1 MSYKVFPPLLFFLK
15 SLRKIGVD
23 TLNVWYNS
31 PEEPSG
37 PVLFFVERFFKSTDS
52 ISSLVII
59 LFRFSI
65 SFWFSFGNL
74 CVSRNI
80 FVLPKLSN
88 PLAYNCSVFFYN
100 SFHFT
105 YVSSNVP
112 ITNLVI
118 NYECFISN
126 MVIFASCDFFG
137 KLLFILSQQE

>member
-1 MSYKVFPPLLFFLK
+1 M
-15 SLRKIGVD
+15 
-23 TLNVWYNS
+23 
-31 PEEPSG
+31 
-37 PVLFFVERFFKSTDS
+37 
-52 ISSLVII
+52 
-59 LFRFSI
+59 
-65 SFWFSFGNL
+65 
-74 CVSRNI
+74 
-80 FVLPKLSN
+80 LPKLSN